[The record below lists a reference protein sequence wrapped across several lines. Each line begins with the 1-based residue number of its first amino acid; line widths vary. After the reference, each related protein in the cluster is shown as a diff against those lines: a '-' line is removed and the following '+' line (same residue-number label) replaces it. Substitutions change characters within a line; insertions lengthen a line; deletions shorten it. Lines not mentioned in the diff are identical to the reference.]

1 MSITGYLR
9 ELRGFYEYNPVIFED
24 FGVQSLSH
32 DFPQRT
38 LSYIPINTRSPLSRR
53 ERGRFILSAHL
64 RSRQMKFCGHRFL
77 L

>member
-9 ELRGFYEYNPVIFED
+9 GLRGFYEYNPVIFED

-38 LSYIPINTRSPLSRR
+38 LSYIPTTHAAPSPYG
-53 ERGRFILSAHL
+53 RGGALFYPLIFVPG
-64 RSRQMKFCGHRFL
+64 K
-77 L
+77 